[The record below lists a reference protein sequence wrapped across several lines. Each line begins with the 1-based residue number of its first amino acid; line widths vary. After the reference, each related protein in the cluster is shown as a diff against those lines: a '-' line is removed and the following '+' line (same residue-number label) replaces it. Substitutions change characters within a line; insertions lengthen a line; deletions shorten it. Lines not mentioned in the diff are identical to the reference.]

1 MSSVVSARRA
11 YEAALGGAD
20 CYLVGMSSRPTRL
33 PTARWRAP
41 ATHSDRRLLAWCDG
55 ATLDVGCGPGRMTA
69 ALLGRGH
76 PALGID
82 VSEVAVMQARERGVP
97 ALVRDVFGPV
107 PAVRRWDSVLLAD
120 GNVGIGGNPE
130 RLLRRAGQLLRTGGF
145 VVADVAPPGVR
156 TRAYQLALMVDHART
171 APFSWAVVGVDDVEH
186 LASSNGF
193 AVDRLTQAGGRWTVR
208 LCNRGGRQVW
218 I

>member
-11 YEAALGGAD
+11 YEAALRGAD
-20 CYLVGMSSRPTRL
+20 CYLVGMGPRPTPL

-41 ATHSDRRLLAWCDG
+41 ATPSDRRLLACCQG

-69 ALLGRGH
+69 ALLGHGH

-82 VSEVAVMQARERGVP
+82 VSEVAVTQARARGVP

-107 PAVRRWDSVLLAD
+107 PAQRRWDTILLAD
-120 GNVGIGGNPE
+120 GNIGIGGNPE
-130 RLLRRAGQLLRTGGF
+130 RLLGRARRLLRTGGV
-145 VVADVAPPGVR
+145 VVADLARPGVR
-156 TRAYQLALMVDHART
+156 TQAYQLCLMVDHART

-193 AVDRLTQAGGRWTVR
+193 AVDRLTQVDGRWIAR
-208 LCNRGGRQVW
+208 LRSREGAP
-218 I
+218 

>member
-1 MSSVVSARRA
+1 MSSLVSARRA
-11 YEAALGGAD
+11 YEAALGGKD
-20 CYLVGMSSRPTRL
+20 CYLVGMGSRPTRL

-41 ATHSDRRLLAWCDG
+41 ATRSDRRLLAWCDG

-82 VSEVAVMQARERGVP
+82 VSHAAVTQARDRGVP

-107 PAVRRWDSVLLAD
+107 PAARRWDSVLLAD
-120 GNVGIGGNPE
+120 GNIGIGGDPE
-130 RLLRRAGQLLRTGGF
+130 RLLRRAGQLLRASGF

-156 TRAYQLALMVDHART
+156 TRAYQLCLMVDHART
-171 APFSWAVVGVDDVEH
+171 APFSWAVVGVDDVERI
-186 LASSNGF
+186 ASSNGF
-193 AVDRLTQAGGRWTVR
+193 AVDRLRQADGRWTVR
-208 LCNRGGRQVW
+208 LCNRGGTP
-218 I
+218 